1 MAEQQFV
8 LAVCDA
14 GEVFS
19 IAERRFAN
27 DAAGIRQLRR
37 LLSTLGALRVCLE
50 PTSRYHLALLDVLSA
65 LKQVSCHLAPP
76 LAVHHFAQ
84 ACGRGAK
91 TDPLDARNLARF
103 VLHCAPPA
111 YQPPPAQALRL
122 RAITRRVAALIAQRT
137 AELNRLHCAKRGGDP
152 PAVKA
157 SVQRHIRQ
165 LGDEIARLEQAALA
179 EVHGS
184 PRLADC
190 YAWLIAMKGIGQRSA
205 LALLGEL
212 AVLPATL
219 SKRQWVALAGL
230 DPQPRESGS
239 SLNPPRHIS
248 RRGNSALRRALYMPA
263 LVISQRSGPGRAYY
277 QDLLAR
283 GKRPL
288 VALTALL
295 RKLLTAIWGM
305 FNSHTAFDPARFY
318 HCSA

>member
-137 AELNRLHCAKRGGDP
+137 AELNRLHCAKRAGAARRAGGV
-152 PAVKA
+152 A
-157 SVQRHIRQ
+157 RHPEQ
-165 LGDEIARLEQAALA
+165 TAMGGAGWARSSAA
-179 EVHGS
+179 G
-184 PRLADC
+184 
-190 YAWLIAMKGIGQRSA
+190 
-205 LALLGEL
+205 
-212 AVLPATL
+212 
-219 SKRQWVALAGL
+219 KRQFA
-230 DPQPRESGS
+230 ESAAA
-239 SLNPPRHIS
+239 H
-248 RRGNSALRRALYMPA
+248 
-263 LVISQRSGPGRAYY
+263 Q
-277 QDLLAR
+277 
-283 GKRPL
+283 
-288 VALTALL
+288 
-295 RKLLTAIWGM
+295 
-305 FNSHTAFDPARFY
+305 PARQQR
-318 HCSA
+318 A